1 MSKAKVRKKPD
12 QFKKSYEFWSDW
24 YDWLADL
31 FSFQLIK
38 ASKEVHLSSLNRD
51 DRVLY
56 PGMGS
61 GQEMVAA
68 VRAGAKVTGIDIS
81 PQMVKKA
88 KNRLA
93 NSGWK
98 VELCESDVKEHL
110 RPCFYDLIAAHYFL
124 NLYRKDEAIIVLR
137 RLAEQLKQ
145 NGLIVV
151 ADFAYPGKNPNDALT
166 HIYYWTINLIG
177 ACLGLAKLHPPHDY
191 KEYFSYVGLH
201 TVKSQRIG
209 FGKGPALFQVW
220 IGRKD

>member
-38 ASKEVHLSSLNRD
+38 ASKEVHLSFLNRD

-93 NSGWK
+93 NS
-98 VELCESDVKEHL
+98 
-110 RPCFYDLIAAHYFL
+110 
-124 NLYRKDEAIIVLR
+124 
-137 RLAEQLKQ
+137 
-145 NGLIVV
+145 
-151 ADFAYPGKNPNDALT
+151 
-166 HIYYWTINLIG
+166 
-177 ACLGLAKLHPPHDY
+177 
-191 KEYFSYVGLH
+191 
-201 TVKSQRIG
+201 
-209 FGKGPALFQVW
+209 
-220 IGRKD
+220 